1 VVRRIAKLY
10 LACYHSASVKR
21 KKEFPGACFLNLYLV
36 GYRCTGKTSVGRLLS
51 DALAWTFVD
60 MDHELVAEAGI
71 PIEDIVDSRG
81 WKYFREREAQ
91 LLERLSQAT
100 KQVISTGGGVVTVP
114 ENIAM
119 MRGSGKVVW
128 LHASPA
134 TIAARM
140 EADRNTVGQRPP
152 LHGNDSVVEIEE
164 VLAERLPLYDEAMHL
179 QVETDDLFLEE
190 VSESIVRWLES
201 QSEAGS

>member
-1 VVRRIAKLY
+1 MLRRLP
-10 LACYHSASVKR
+10 V
-21 KKEFPGACFLNLYLV
+21 NLYLI
-36 GYRCTGKTSVGRLLS
+36 GYRCTGKTSVGRLLAE
-51 DALAWTFVD
+51 ALAWTFVD
-60 MDHELVAEAGI
+60 MDHELVTEAGI
-71 PIEDIVDSRG
+71 PIEEMVDSRG

-91 LLERLSQAT
+91 LLERLSLAT

-114 ENIAM
+114 ENIAT

-140 EADRNTVGQRPP
+140 EADRTTAGQRPP

-179 QVETDDLFLEE
+179 QVETDDLSVKEVTESILRWWKTLEE
-190 VSESIVRWLES
+190 DT
-201 QSEAGS
+201 

>member
-1 VVRRIAKLY
+1 MLRRLP
-10 LACYHSASVKR
+10 V
-21 KKEFPGACFLNLYLV
+21 NLYLV
-36 GYRCTGKTSVGRLLS
+36 GYRCTGKTSVGRLLAE
-51 DALAWTFVD
+51 ALAWTFID

-71 PIEDIVDSRG
+71 PIEEIVDSRG
-81 WKYFREREAQ
+81 WRYFREHEGK
-91 LLERLSQAT
+91 LLQRLSQAT

-114 ENIAM
+114 ENIAI

-128 LHASPA
+128 LHASPD

-140 EADRNTVGQRPP
+140 EEDRNTAGQRPP

-179 QVETDDLFLEE
+179 QVETDDLSLEE
-190 VSESIVRWLES
+190 VAEYIVRWLES
-201 QSEAGS
+201 IK

>member
-1 VVRRIAKLY
+1 M
-10 LACYHSASVKR
+10 
-21 KKEFPGACFLNLYLV
+21 NLYLV
-36 GYRCTGKTSVGRLLS
+36 GYRCTGKTSVGRLLAE
-51 DALAWTFVD
+51 ALAWTFVD

-81 WKYFREREAQ
+81 WKYFRKRETQ

-114 ENIAM
+114 ENIATM
-119 MRGSGKVVW
+119 SGSGKVVW
-128 LHASPA
+128 LHASPD

-140 EADRNTVGQRPP
+140 EADRNTARQRPP

-179 QVETDDLFLEE
+179 QVETDNLSPEE
-190 VSESIVRWLES
+190 VSQHVLAWLETVLS
-201 QSEAGS
+201 AGS

>member
-1 VVRRIAKLY
+1 MLRRLP
-10 LACYHSASVKR
+10 V
-21 KKEFPGACFLNLYLV
+21 NLYLV

-51 DALAWTFVD
+51 AALDWTFVD

-134 TIAARM
+134 TIAERM
-140 EADRNTVGQRPP
+140 EVDRNTARQRPP
-152 LHGNDSVVEIEE
+152 LHGNDSLAEIEE
-164 VLAERLPLYDEAMHL
+164 VFAERLPLYDEAMHL
-179 QVETDDLFLEE
+179 QVETDDLSLEE
-190 VSESIVRWLES
+190 VSQHVLTWLETVLP
-201 QSEAGS
+201 AGSYQQAEQDDAVTRRRGKI

>member
-1 VVRRIAKLY
+1 V
-10 LACYHSASVKR
+10 
-21 KKEFPGACFLNLYLV
+21 NLYLV

-51 DALAWTFVD
+51 TALGWNFVD

-81 WKYFREREAQ
+81 WKYFRELEGQ
-91 LLERLSQAT
+91 LLQRLSQST
-100 KQVISTGGGVVTVP
+100 KQVISTGGGVLTVP

-134 TIAARM
+134 IIAERM
-140 EADRNTVGQRPP
+140 EADRNTAGQRPP

-179 QVETDDLFLEE
+179 QVETDDLSLEE
-190 VSESIVRWLES
+190 VTEAIVRWLES
-201 QSEAGS
+201 QLEADS